1 MTQIIKNVLCFGDSN
16 TWGLNPVTGKR
27 FDENTRW
34 TSLLNKHLGWGFNV
48 IEAGQPNRTLVHNP
62 PFDGVLNGVSYLKP
76 YLDKHDLDFIIIAL
90 GTNDL
95 KKRFNLTPTLIADGL
110 NDLINSI
117 HIYYQQGSTL
127 KSPIIII
134 ASPPKIRITEQ
145 YSRIYEEADTKA
157 TKLSSAFKSVAANNK
172 CAFIDLNSFINISDG
187 DGIHFDDIQHLSI
200 GFKIAQLVQNSLN
213 NC

>member
-1 MTQIIKNVLCFGDSN
+1 MTQIIKNILCFGDSN

-34 TSLLNKHLGWGFNV
+34 TSLLNKNLGCAFSV

-62 PFDGVLNGVSYLKP
+62 PFDGVLSGVSYLKP
-76 YLDKHDLDFIIIAL
+76 YLEAHRIDFIIIAL

-95 KKRFNLTPTLIADGL
+95 KKRFNLTPSLIADGL

-117 HIYYQQGSTL
+117 HIYYHQGSTL
-127 KSPIIII
+127 KSPKIII

-145 YSRIYEEADTKA
+145 YSRIYEDADIKA
-157 TKLSSAFKSVAANNK
+157 TELSSAFKSVAANNK
-172 CAFIDLNSFINISDG
+172 CTFIDFNTFINVTTD
-187 DGIHFDDIQHLSI
+187 DGIHFESSQHLTVST
-200 GFKIAQLVQNSLN
+200 KITQLVRNLLN
-213 NC
+213 NS

>member
-1 MTQIIKNVLCFGDSN
+1 MTKNILCFGDSN

-34 TSLLNKHLGWGFNV
+34 TSLLNKNLGCGFSV

-62 PFDGVLNGVSYLKP
+62 PFDGVLSGVSYLKP
-76 YLDKHDLDFIIIAL
+76 YLDKHELDFIIIAL

-95 KKRFNLTPTLIADGL
+95 KKRFNLTPSLIADGL

-117 HIYYQQGSTL
+117 HSYYQKSSTL
-127 KSPIIII
+127 KSPKIII

-145 YSRIYEEADTKA
+145 YSRIYEGADTKV
-157 TKLSSAFKSVAANNK
+157 TEFSRAFKSVAAYNK
-172 CAFIDLNSFINISDG
+172 CTFIDFNTFINVTVG
-187 DGIHFDDIQHLSI
+187 DGIHIESNQHLVIS
-200 GFKIAQLVQNSLN
+200 FKIAQLVRNLLN
-213 NC
+213 NY

>member
-1 MTQIIKNVLCFGDSN
+1 MTKNILCFGDSN

-34 TSLLNKHLGWGFNV
+34 TSLLNKNLGCGFNI

-62 PFDGVLNGVSYLKP
+62 PFDGVLSGVSYLKP
-76 YLDKHDLDFIIIAL
+76 YLDKHELDFIIIAL

-95 KKRFNLTPTLIADGL
+95 KKRFNLTSSLIADGL

-127 KSPIIII
+127 KSPKIII

-145 YSRIYEEADTKA
+145 YSRIYEGADIEATE
-157 TKLSSAFKSVAANNK
+157 LSSAFKSVAATNK
-172 CAFIDLNSFINISDG
+172 CTFIDFNTFINVTAG
-187 DGIHFDDIQHLSI
+187 DGIHFESNQHLVIS
-200 GFKIAQLVQNSLN
+200 FKIAQLVRDLLN
-213 NC
+213 NY

>member
-1 MTQIIKNVLCFGDSN
+1 MTKNILCFGDSN

-34 TSLLNKHLGWGFNV
+34 TSLLNKNLGCAFSV

-62 PFDGVLNGVSYLKP
+62 PFDGVLSGVSYLKP
-76 YLDKHDLDFIIIAL
+76 YLDKHELDFIIIAL

-95 KKRFNLTPTLIADGL
+95 KKRFNLTPSLIADGL

-117 HIYYQQGSTL
+117 HSYYQKSSTL
-127 KSPIIII
+127 KSPKIII

-145 YSRIYEEADTKA
+145 YSRIYEGADTKV
-157 TKLSSAFKSVAANNK
+157 TEFSRAFKSVAAYNK
-172 CAFIDLNSFINISDG
+172 CTFIDFNTFINVTVG
-187 DGIHFDDIQHLSI
+187 DGIHIESNQHLVIS
-200 GFKIAQLVQNSLN
+200 FKIAQLVRNLLN
-213 NC
+213 NY

>member
-1 MTQIIKNVLCFGDSN
+1 MTKNILCFGDSN
-16 TWGLNPVTGKR
+16 TWALNPVTGKR

-34 TSLLNKHLGWGFNV
+34 TSLLNKNLGCGFNV

-76 YLDKHDLDFIIIAL
+76 YLDKHEFAFIIIAL

-95 KKRFNLTPTLIADGL
+95 KKRFNLTPSLIAGGL

-127 KSPIIII
+127 KSPKIII

-145 YSRIYEEADTKA
+145 YSRIYEGADTKA
-157 TKLSSAFKSVAANNK
+157 TELSSAFKSVAANNK
-172 CAFIDLNSFINISDG
+172 CTFIDFNTFINVTAG
-187 DGIHFDDIQHLSI
+187 DGLHFESNQHLTLSA
-200 GFKIAQLVQNSLN
+200 KITQLVQNSFN
-213 NC
+213 NS

>member
-1 MTQIIKNVLCFGDSN
+1 MTKNILCFGDSN

-27 FDENTRW
+27 FDENIRW
-34 TSLLNKHLGWGFNV
+34 TSLLNKNLGRGFNV

-76 YLDKHDLDFIIIAL
+76 YLDKHELDFIIIAL

-95 KKRFNLTPTLIADGL
+95 KKRFNLTPNLIADGL

-127 KSPIIII
+127 KSPKIII

-145 YSRIYEEADTKA
+145 YSRIYEGADTKA

-172 CAFIDLNSFINISDG
+172 CTFIDFNTFINVTAG
-187 DGIHFDDIQHLSI
+187 DGLHFESNQHLTVSA
-200 GFKIAQLVQNSLN
+200 KITQLVQNSFN
-213 NC
+213 NS

>member
-1 MTQIIKNVLCFGDSN
+1 MIKNILCFGDSN
-16 TWGLNPVTGKR
+16 TWGLNSITGKR

-34 TSLLNKHLGWGFNV
+34 TSLLAKNLECAFAI

-62 PFDGVLNGVSYLKP
+62 PFDGVLSGVSYLKP
-76 YLDKHDLDFIIIAL
+76 YLEAHRIDFIIIAL

-95 KKRFNLTPTLIADGL
+95 KKRFNLTPSLIADGL

-117 HIYYQQGSTL
+117 HSYYQKSSTL
-127 KSPIIII
+127 KSPKIII

-145 YSRIYEEADTKA
+145 YSRIYEGADTKA

-172 CAFIDLNSFINISDG
+172 CTFIDFNTFINVTAG
-187 DGIHFDDIQHLSI
+187 DGLHFESNQHLTLST
-200 GFKIAQLVQNSLN
+200 KITQLVRNLLN
-213 NC
+213 NS

>member
-1 MTQIIKNVLCFGDSN
+1 MTKNILCFGDSN

-34 TSLLNKHLGWGFNV
+34 TSLLNKNLGRGFNV

-76 YLDKHDLDFIIIAL
+76 YLDKHELDFIIIAL

-95 KKRFNLTPTLIADGL
+95 KKRFNLTPNLIADGL

-127 KSPIIII
+127 KPPKIII

-145 YSRIYEEADTKA
+145 YSRIYEGADTKA

-172 CAFIDLNSFINISDG
+172 CTFIDFNTFINVTAG
-187 DGIHFDDIQHLSI
+187 DGLHFESNQHLTLSA
-200 GFKIAQLVQNSLN
+200 KITQLVQNSFN
-213 NC
+213 NS

>member
-1 MTQIIKNVLCFGDSN
+1 MTKNILCFGDSN

-34 TSLLNKHLGWGFNV
+34 TSLLNKNLGCGFNV

-76 YLDKHDLDFIIIAL
+76 YLDKHELAFIIIAL

-95 KKRFNLTPTLIADGL
+95 KKRFNLTPSLIAGGL

-127 KSPIIII
+127 KSPKIII

-145 YSRIYEEADTKA
+145 YSRIYEGADIKA
-157 TKLSSAFKSVAANNK
+157 TELSSAFKSVGATHK
-172 CAFIDLNSFINISDG
+172 CTFIDFNTFINVTAG
-187 DGIHFDDIQHLSI
+187 DGIHFESNQHLTVSA
-200 GFKIAQLVQNSLN
+200 KITQFIQNSFN
-213 NC
+213 NS

>member
-1 MTQIIKNVLCFGDSN
+1 MTKNILCFGDSN

-34 TSLLNKHLGWGFNV
+34 TSLLNKNLGCGFSV

-62 PFDGVLNGVSYLKP
+62 PFDGVLSGVSYLKP
-76 YLDKHDLDFIIIAL
+76 YLDKHELDFIIIAL

-95 KKRFNLTPTLIADGL
+95 KKRFNLTPSLIADGL

-117 HIYYQQGSTL
+117 HSYYQKSSAL
-127 KSPIIII
+127 KSPKIII

-145 YSRIYEEADTKA
+145 YSRIYEGADTKV
-157 TKLSSAFKSVAANNK
+157 TEFSRAFKSVAAYNK
-172 CAFIDLNSFINISDG
+172 CTFIDFNTFINVTVG
-187 DGIHFDDIQHLSI
+187 DGIHIESNQHLVIS
-200 GFKIAQLVQNSLN
+200 FKIAQLVRNLLN
-213 NC
+213 NY